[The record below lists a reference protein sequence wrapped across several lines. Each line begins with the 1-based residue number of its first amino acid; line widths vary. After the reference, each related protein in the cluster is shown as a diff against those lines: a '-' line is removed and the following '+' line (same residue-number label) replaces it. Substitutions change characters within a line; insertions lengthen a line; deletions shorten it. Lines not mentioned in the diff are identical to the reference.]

1 MTTDTRMLTCRDS
14 LARSIESMKRSFA
27 EIDAAYRSITVENRR
42 LAHNTAAL
50 DATVK
55 RIETNLRRYD
65 HELTGIKTGIGE
77 LGDKSRRLAAIMDDY
92 LNGRTLRRPARA
104 A

>member
-1 MTTDTRMLTCRDS
+1 MTVDTRMLTCRDS

-27 EIDAAYRSITVENRR
+27 EIDAAYRAITAENRR

-50 DATVK
+50 GATVK
-55 RIETNLRRYD
+55 RIETNLSRYE
-65 HELTGIKTGIGE
+65 HELTGIRTGIGE

-92 LNGRTLRRPARA
+92 LSGRTLRRPARA